1 MRKSLLRCH
10 PDAEVV
16 CIPVS
21 DGGEGFLDALQP
33 TGQWERITLSVCDPL
48 MRPVVATYLLSGH
61 RAVIEMAQAS
71 GLQLLQEEE
80 RNPMTA
86 TTYGT
91 GQLIADAVRRG
102 AREIVV
108 GLGGSATSDCG
119 QGMLQALHDAFGSLD
134 SLRDIRFTIAT
145 DVENPLLG
153 TNGAVYTFARQKG
166 ATEEMLPLL
175 EARSKSFATA
185 SSVQCGFDRSCE
197 PGAGAAGGLGYALMQ
212 YFDARRV
219 SGVDYMLS
227 AAHFDAAIAAAD
239 LVITGEGHADRQTLM
254 GKLPFGVLQHATA
267 QNIPVCLLAGQVADR
282 DMLLQA
288 GFSRILQITPEDMPH
303 AEAMC
308 PDVARRNIQVVM
320 CEKM

>member
-1 MRKSLLRCH
+1 MKFVVAIDSLKGCLSSVEANAAVRKSLLRCH

-48 MRPVVATYLLSGH
+48 MRPVVAAYLLSGH

-119 QGMLQALHDAFGSLD
+119 QGILQALYDAFGNLD
-134 SLRDIRFTIAT
+134 ALRDIRFIIAT
-145 DVENPLLG
+145 DVENPLVG
-153 TNGAVYTFARQKG
+153 SQGAVYTFARQKG

-175 EARSKSFATA
+175 EARSRSFAAAFTRTSRRNAWGGSPVAHLKA
-185 SSVQCGFDRSCE
+185 SLKATVESAASRDSTSILYSAPGLRRISSTIALIFELNFPFDV
-197 PGAGAAGGLGYALMQ
+197 AGA
-212 YFDARRV
+212 
-219 SGVDYMLS
+219 
-227 AAHFDAAIAAAD
+227 
-239 LVITGEGHADRQTLM
+239 
-254 GKLPFGVLQHATA
+254 
-267 QNIPVCLLAGQVADR
+267 
-282 DMLLQA
+282 
-288 GFSRILQITPEDMPH
+288 
-303 AEAMC
+303 
-308 PDVARRNIQVVM
+308 
-320 CEKM
+320 